1 MPSTKAPSNLLS
13 NTLLNISNNGLSKN
27 PTIKDA
33 NIDNEPDHLLSTIYD
48 NISDHVVIQDIEGKV
63 LYANKA
69 AILSAHRPANKI
81 IGTPCYKIWNDDDK
95 RCDNCPLEKALASG
109 KNQEEVLVTSDNRY
123 WQIKGIPLRNDKGEI
138 SHLLEISKEI
148 TNEKKAAIEL
158 ENHQKTNQAIL
169 DALPNFIF
177 ILDTQ
182 GKILDVHTSLEDSLY
197 APKDKII
204 GKLITHVL
212 PAKVSKKIS
221 SHIHNLV
228 KTKETQHFFYSLR
241 TDKQHSYY
249 DARLMLMENNK
260 VIAIVKDITAR
271 RMAENALKITE
282 KRFQELA
289 KLLPQTIFEI
299 DTHGNIVY
307 TNEYG
312 FKLTGYTQKDLE
324 KGMSIF
330 HMIPSKEHEKLKAN
344 FSNLL
349 TRQKVTPHEYL
360 IRKKNGTTFPV
371 LIYTSPM
378 YYNKKHIGY
387 RGVIADISTIKR
399 TENELIKAK
408 EKAEEADRI
417 KTAFL
422 ENISHEIR
430 TPLNG
435 IMGLSELLKEK
446 NIPAE
451 DMEHY
456 VDIIVDRGKH
466 LLCIINDIID
476 IAKIESG
483 QLFYK
488 PKHFALNNMLDK
500 LFTRFSLL
508 KNNHKDKIDFSIKKG
523 LKNKEDK
530 VYTDPYMLEQ
540 ILLNLLSNAF
550 KYTRAGSISLAYSMN
565 KKQSIINFTIKDTG
579 IGIPKDKQHLI
590 FDRFRQAD
598 ESKTKSYGG
607 TGLGLTISKKLVD
620 LLGGDIWVESEFN
633 KGSLFSFSIPCNI
646 FCENSIANQK
656 KSFNWKNKK
665 ILIVEDDPS
674 SFYYIKAALKNT
686 DAKIFHAVDGETA
699 IDICKSDCNIDLIL
713 MDIQLPKTDGLTA
726 TKKIRKFNKDI
737 PIIIETAH
745 AMKQDQQRSLDAGS
759 NDYISKPFER
769 NKLLSVISKY
779 I

>member
-13 NTLLNISNNGLSKN
+13 NTLLNISSNGFSKN
-27 PTIKDA
+27 STTKDA
-33 NIDNEPDHLLSTIYD
+33 NIGNEPDHLLSTIYD

-69 AILSAHRPANKI
+69 AVLSAHRPANKI
-81 IGTPCYKIWNDDDK
+81 IGTPCYKIWNDNDK

-109 KNQEEVLVTSDNRY
+109 KNQEEILVTSDNRY
-123 WQIKGIPLRNDKGEI
+123 WQIKGIPLTNDKGEI

-289 KLLPQTIFEI
+289 KLLPQSIFEI

-330 HMIPSKEHEKLKAN
+330 HMIPSGEHEKLKAN

-387 RGVIADISTIKR
+387 RGAIADISTIKK

-446 NIPAE
+446 NIPAQ

-508 KNNHKDKIDFSIKKG
+508 KNNHKDKIDFLIEKG

-646 FCENSIANQK
+646 SCENSIANQK

>member
-330 HMIPSKEHEKLKAN
+330 HMIPSKEHKKLKAN